1 MNNKRRNKMKYKLV
15 ETGENYIKVY
25 PYFDGS
31 NPITDGDL
39 HNTESE
45 IKRHVDDIAYTE
57 IIKEQQYQFKDEY
70 ANYIEDSLVELCTSM
85 AYQRDLLDEYNS
97 WTVWWL
103 DKNKEKCSTYIN
115 SLEELL
121 DEVSRHKDI
130 NISGN
135 LSERQKILVDMAK
148 LLCD

>member
-1 MNNKRRNKMKYKLV
+1 MKYKLV